1 MKSLFIL
8 LSGFLFLACNTSG
21 QTFSEGSDNPAPVIS
36 VDATGEVTIPADIIQ
51 FNIQL
56 TQYSESAREAFRE
69 HKKLEEFL
77 TDLLLK
83 EGISSDDIKT
93 EPVSI
98 RSRTRGEQQH
108 GFQTNQS
115 VTLKLQ
121 DTEQF
126 EDMQLVLIENNF
138 DNFSGQFSSTKIA
151 DAEDEALNKAVSE
164 AKREAG
170 ILAKAA
176 GVRLGGIQAIHY
188 SGSDVPYRA
197 AKMEMS
203 YDGSSGSLLQFEQTI
218 PVQKN
223 VQVVFKL
230 AN

>member
-21 QTFSEGSDNPAPVIS
+21 QTFSENSEKPAPVIS
-36 VDATGEVTIPADIIQ
+36 VDATGEANAPADIIQ

-56 TQYSESAREAFRE
+56 TRYNESAREAFRE

-77 TDLLLK
+77 TDLLLE
-83 EGISSDDIKT
+83 EGISAEDIKT

-115 VTLKLQ
+115 VTLQLQ

-126 EDMQLVLIENNF
+126 ENMQLVLIENNF
-138 DNFSGQFSSTKIA
+138 DNFSGQFSSSEIS
-151 DAEDEALNKAVSE
+151 DAEDEALRRAVSE

-170 ILAKAA
+170 ILAEAA
-176 GVRLGGIQAIHY
+176 DVQLGGIQAIHY
-188 SGSDVPYRA
+188 GGPAVPYRA
-197 AKMEMS
+197 ARMEMA
-203 YDGSSGSLLQFEQTI
+203 YDASGGSLLQFEQTI

-223 VQVVFKL
+223 VQVVFEL
-230 AN
+230 VN